1 MAKKSPIA
9 PDIEDFGPG
18 IEELLDTAGAQAPRR
33 RVPTPD
39 PEGPRPQRRK
49 PVQEEP
55 SRPRNNSK
63 RQEQPE
69 RPAHRKKV
77 VSGPNPIME
86 FFRDQRLHIFV
97 GVILCV
103 AAVVSVGM
111 CVSYLF
117 AAEEDQSVVMG
128 RSAAEIVAAGDPVLN
143 VGNSIGA
150 KVAQWMMV
158 NSLGIS
164 SLIIA
169 FWIFVLGLACMKLA
183 RPSFWSF
190 SFRCLFSAASL
201 SIIIGFFTLNRAA
214 VYPLGGVYGQ
224 YWSALVEVYAGALG
238 GYALCVMLAALLITV
253 FLNPVKKACS
263 YLLSLLPK
271 ASPVTDK
278 KSSAHDDFEED
289 NKEFPLSDHP
299 RMEDIPASDEYSEGP
314 EVSEGPETPEASE
327 ISETSGT
334 APASIA
340 LNALPASDSDFTEN
354 TEVPAAAV
362 TNASPEVSEPE
373 MIFLKPKDSEPEE
386 AAQEADTV
394 RDGDHIGLDTPFD
407 PTLSHSNYV
416 FPSTEL
422 LLERNSNAEINQ
434 EEQVANK
441 QMIINSL
448 RSFDVEIQRIE
459 ATIGPTV
466 TLYEIVPAEGT
477 RISKIK
483 SLEDDLAMSLSAEG
497 IRIIA
502 PMPGRG
508 TIGIEVP
515 NRKRQIVSMRSVLES
530 KAFRNTKM
538 KLPMA
543 LGHTISNDV
552 YIEDLAKLPHLLV
565 AGATGQGKSVGLNC
579 IITSLIYARHP
590 DELKFVLIDPKTVE
604 FSLYRPITNAYMAQ
618 IPGEDKAIIT
628 DPTKV
633 IATLNS
639 LCIEM
644 DHRYELLSDA
654 AVRDIASYNERFRAR
669 RLNPENGHR
678 FLPYIVVIVDEFAD
692 LMATVGKELSLPISR
707 IAAKARAVGI
717 HMILATQRP
726 STDIINGS
734 IKNNFPARIAFRV
747 LSSIDSKTI
756 LDRVGA
762 QRLIGMGDML
772 TFING
777 AVRRVQC
784 AFVDTEEIEAIC
796 EHISSQ
802 EGFVMPYELPEPV
815 DENSVPDGGSYS
827 GSGAQDEF
835 MRCALYIASQNVAS
849 ITQMQRKFEIG
860 FNKAGRYMDRME
872 EMGIVG
878 PANGAKPREVRMGPE
893 EVMRLFQ

>member
-9 PDIEDFGPG
+9 PEIEDFGPG
-18 IEELLDTAGAQAPRR
+18 INELLETAAEPAPRR

-39 PEGPRPQRRK
+39 TEGPRMRRRR
-49 PVQEEP
+49 PEPEEEP
-55 SRPRNNSK
+55 RPRNNSR
-63 RQEQPE
+63 RQKQQERPE

-77 VSGPNPIME
+77 VSGPNPIMA
-86 FFRDQRLHIFV
+86 FFRDQRLHIFA
-97 GVILCV
+97 GIILCA
-103 AAVVSVGM
+103 AAVISVAM
-111 CVSYLF
+111 CISYLF
-117 AAEEDQSVVMG
+117 AAEADQSVVLG
-128 RSAAEIVAAGDPVLN
+128 RSAAEIVAAGDVVVN
-143 VGNSIGA
+143 AGNSIGA

-158 NSLGIS
+158 NFMGVS
-164 SLIIA
+164 SFIIA
-169 FWIFVLGLACMKLA
+169 FWVFVLGLACMKLA

-201 SIIIGFFTLNRAA
+201 SIIIGYLTLNRPS
-214 VYPLGGVYGQ
+214 VFPLGGVYGQ
-224 YWSALVEVYAGALG
+224 YWAALVEVYAGALG
-238 GYALCVMLAALLITV
+238 AYALCILLAALLITV
-253 FLNPVKKACS
+253 FLNPVKKAVG
-263 YLLSLLPK
+263 YLISLLPK
-271 ASPVTDK
+271 PTPAAERKP
-278 KSSAHDDFEED
+278 AEEEHEPAEHEPAFND
-289 NKEFPLSDHP
+289 LPS
-299 RMEDIPASDEYSEGP
+299 MEYIPAADDEEP
-314 EVSEGPETPEASE
+314 EMVTEEADSPAEAVREPERVSIDLTDLPVAEPETQV
-327 ISETSGT
+327 
-334 APASIA
+334 
-340 LNALPASDSDFTEN
+340 DN
-354 TEVPAAAV
+354 TE
-362 TNASPEVSEPE
+362 EQKEPE
-373 MIFLKPKDSEPEE
+373 MIFVQPSEAEAEE
-386 AAQEADTV
+386 VAQEPQAV
-394 RDGDHIGLDTPFD
+394 QHGDHIGLDVPFD

-422 LLERNSNAEINQ
+422 LLERNNNTEINP
-434 EEQVANK
+434 EEQAANK

-515 NRKRQIVSMRSVLES
+515 NRRRQIVSMRSVLES

-538 KLPMA
+538 RLPMA
-543 LGHTISNDV
+543 LGHTISNEV

-618 IPGEDKAIIT
+618 IPGEEKAIIT
-628 DPTKV
+628 DPSKV

-644 DHRYELLSDA
+644 DRRYELLSDA
-654 AVRDIASYNERFRAR
+654 AVRDIASYNERFKAR

-777 AVRRVQC
+777 AVKRVQC

-815 DENSVPDGGSYS
+815 DENSIGDSSSFSGGS
-827 GSGAQDEF
+827 GQDEF